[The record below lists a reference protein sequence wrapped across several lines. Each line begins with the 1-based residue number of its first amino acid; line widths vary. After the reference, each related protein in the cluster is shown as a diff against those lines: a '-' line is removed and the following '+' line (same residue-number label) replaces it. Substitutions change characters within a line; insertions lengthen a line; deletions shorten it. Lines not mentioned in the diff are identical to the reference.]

1 MDSETLLAEMRTLTT
16 RLADLEREMQA
27 LRPTTEPETARAPS
41 AIQDEA
47 HRPADDG
54 APAVV
59 DRRRLLSRGGAAA
72 VGAALGGVAATIAAA
87 GPAAAATGSFDSS
100 DATPALTATNSSFG
114 PAIQATSSAGS
125 AIKITGTG
133 GVAIEAASTNSSTI
147 KASSTGGRVLE
158 ISSTSVAPAVAI
170 TQQEGIAAVAVDA
183 AGVSI
188 GIYSEGRD
196 FGIYG
201 ESAAAN
207 GNGTAGRSIGG
218 YAGVAGQGEDGAY
231 GAAGYAMDGVGVLA
245 LGTDAQLA
253 LRERSGGTAPIMV
266 PPRGRDDAHVAG
278 EIYFDDDESLWVCVA
293 DGTPGTWVRLAGAN
307 TAGAFTALSTPV
319 RVYDNRPGS
328 GKPGAGTGPISGT
341 RHGIDLTANSSGLP
355 TDASAAMVTMTVTNT
370 QANPAAY
377 GQIYPDA
384 LATPPATSVINWTA
398 ANTVIATTTTTGLT
412 NGKVAV
418 TIAPGANVILDL
430 IGYWR

>member
-1 MDSETLLAEMRTLTT
+1 MDADALLKEMRTLTT
-16 RLADLEREMQA
+16 RLAELEHEMEL
-27 LRPTTEPETARAPS
+27 LRSRTPSPSPPTAPEVGDKGEAPEPP
-41 AIQDEA
+41 DEA
-47 HRPADDG
+47 G
-54 APAVV
+54 SGLV
-59 DRRRLLSRGGAAA
+59 DRRRLLSRGGAVAI
-72 VGAALGGVAATIAAA
+72 GAALGGVAATVATA

-100 DATPALTATNSSFG
+100 DATPALTATNTSSG

-158 ISSTSVAPAVAI
+158 ISSTSVAPAVAV

-188 GIYSEGRD
+188 GVYSEGRD

-201 ESAAAN
+201 ESAGAN

-218 YAGVAGQGEDGAY
+218 IAGVAGQGEEGAY
-231 GAAGYAMDGVGVLA
+231 GVAAYALGGVGLA
-245 LGTDAQLA
+245 TVGGLAQMKLGDGSSDPAMA
-253 LRERSGGTAPIMV
+253 
-266 PPRGRDDAHVAG
+266 PPRTRVDAHATG
-278 EIYFDDDESLWVCVA
+278 EIYFDDDQSLWLCVA
-293 DGTPGTWVRLAGAN
+293 DGTPGTWVRLAGAA
-307 TAGAFTALSTPV
+307 TAGAFTALPTPV
-319 RVYDNRPGS
+319 RVFDTRPGS

-341 RHGIDLTANSSGLP
+341 RHGIALTANSSGLP
-355 TDASAAMVTMTVTNT
+355 VDASAAMVTMTVTNT

-384 LATPPATSVINWTA
+384 LVTPPATSVINWTA